1 VAANANLDLGRRVEI
16 VQHVTREFA
25 HLETL
30 ERAKRWLIQA
40 GIHASRIELFTRG
53 VPRITVEVQPGEA
66 AEVERV
72 LDALA
77 TSDLEESPSFWD
89 QARQQHVYPQQP
101 DSEAPAVNPAH
112 SESFVIGWRP
122 QDPER
127 EVSQESTDIERQKAF
142 REGRD

>member
-1 VAANANLDLGRRVEI
+1 

-30 ERAKRWLIQA
+30 EKAKRWLIQA
-40 GIHASRIELFTRG
+40 GIQASRIEVHTRG
-53 VPRITVEVQPGEA
+53 VPRITVEVLSGEA
-66 AEVERV
+66 VEVERV
-72 LDALA
+72 LDAA
-77 TSDLEESPSFWD
+77 AGSDLEESPSFWD
-89 QARQQHVYPQQP
+89 QARQQHVYPQHQ
-101 DSEAPAVNPAH
+101 DSEAPAANPAH

-127 EVSQESTDIERQKAF
+127 EVSQESTDVERQKAF